1 MEDSFRSK
9 KDFYKDIKIVNDHK
23 VRIIRSDISQEA
35 LQSITSPSVIVPA
48 GFSARRYSLLPSS
61 VKYIIVEDYSESEEM
76 IAGLCLT
83 SASKLSFLLYQ
94 QAQFVLTLIRGILKK
109 PLQSIRLTSVTPEI
123 VAELNKMT
131 TVQHVG
137 LDKLP
142 DTYNDL
148 SGLTLNLQSLSSR
161 HLPTA
166 HALKYLPLGEVRTL
180 KLPEWCFPLESILAL
195 APKIER
201 IIFRSSKRF
210 PDEFEDVETILK
222 YRHVRIIHKNKSET
236 SIEEEVAV
244 SWYIEA
250 ISNKSFSECLNR
262 GLVFTP
268 TNKRN
273 GANFLH
279 LRRFYELT
287 NWKNLFLQHLEFF
300 LSEPQRD
307 HLLDLPMQ
315 EILKCIPTA
324 LPPEWIERYL
334 IICLKA
340 NIVEVFKLVSVEYL
354 NPSLYSKM
362 NSYTDP
368 SIVELLIQK
377 GVVPPTKYIEDTAI
391 RGHKA
396 MYILLVQYGY
406 SLSPEFVAKNPNK
419 WETLLQVVTT
429 FPIHRDMEGNNLYHL
444 ALKMPDHRLEILLTF
459 DPSGQEMYE
468 ANSKGETP
476 FNLATPKQKVKM
488 IDRLTKLGF
497 TVTFNK
503 PINP

>member
-1 MEDSFRSK
+1 MHVSKRGHADSEMEDSFRTK
-9 KDFYKDIKIVNDHK
+9 RDFSKDIKRVNGLR
-23 VRIIRSDISQEA
+23 VRIMRSDVSQEA
-35 LQSITSPSVIVPA
+35 LQSISSPSVIVPTE
-48 GFSARRYSLLPSS
+48 FTARRYSLLPSCVKNVLVES
-61 VKYIIVEDYSESEEM
+61 VSDMEETVG
-76 IAGLCLT
+76 GLCLT

-94 QAQFVLTLIRGILKK
+94 QDSVVLTLIRGILQK
-109 PLQSIRLTSVTPEI
+109 PLQSLRVPSVTPEI

-131 TVQHVG
+131 TLQEIT
-137 LDKLP
+137 LDRCP
-142 DTYNDL
+142 DIHNDL
-148 SGLTLNLQSLSSR
+148 RGLTLNLQALRSK
-161 HLPTA
+161 HLPTPLS
-166 HALKYLPLGEVRTL
+166 LKYLPLGEVRTL
-180 KLPEWCFPLESILAL
+180 KLPEWCFPLEAILVA

-201 IIFRSSKRF
+201 IQFESFVRY
-210 PDEFEDVETILK
+210 PDKFEDVETILK
-222 YRHVRIIHKNKSET
+222 YRHVRIIQKNKSDT

-244 SWYIEA
+244 SWNNEA
-250 ISNKSFSECLNR
+250 ISNTSFSEYLNR

-268 TNKRN
+268 INKRN
-273 GANFLH
+273 GVNFLH

-287 NWKNLFLQHLEFF
+287 HWKNLFLQHLEVF
-300 LSEPQRD
+300 LSEPKRD
-307 HLLDLPMQ
+307 HLIDLPMQ
-315 EILKCIPTA
+315 EILKSIPAT

-340 NIVEVFKLVSVEYL
+340 NIVEVFRLVSVEYL

-368 SIVELLIQK
+368 SIVEVLIQK

-406 SLSPEFVAKNPNK
+406 SLSPEFVAKNPDK

-444 ALKMPDHRLEILLTF
+444 SLKMPDSRLEVLLTF
-459 DPSGQEMYE
+459 DASGQEMFE

-476 FNLATPKQKVKM
+476 FNLASPK
-488 IDRLTKLGF
+488 
-497 TVTFNK
+497 
-503 PINP
+503 